1 MSTNVDLD
9 KNLNKT
15 KGIRN
20 LVRYFE
26 VVFKFKDIISFNSKI
41 SSDSTKEK
49 SLSSSKM
56 LILFFEIILDYY
68 YKDKKVPIDYSS
80 IEPLKIKSSIIK
92 KIYKVNDV
100 GDDDDD
106 ELFMKLFDLSEYM
119 FKTVKKVLERTNEGF
134 TKWEMEVESFNLS
147 FDSVIYPNIDLLFYI
162 IFYSVF
168 AKDLREQLHKE
179 LRLSDIEYK
188 IIERCGGKIV
198 RDNDRVC
205 NTKYISNT
213 VYVDL
218 TESKFDFISDKTRSF
233 LEKIYS
239 PIRVGTQSVIKQDFS
254 LKKSDGVK
262 VLLNILQELRVFNNR
277 RRSRQDSI

>member
-1 MSTNVDLD
+1 MNTNLDLD
-9 KNLNKT
+9 KNFSKT
-15 KGIRN
+15 ESIRN
-20 LVRYFE
+20 LVKYFE
-26 VVFKFKDIISFNSKI
+26 IVFKFTDIINFNSKI
-41 SSDSTKEK
+41 SSNSTKRK

-68 YKDKKVPIDYSS
+68 YKDRKVPIDYSS
-80 IEPLKIKSSIIK
+80 IEPLKIKINIIK
-92 KIYKVNDV
+92 KIYKVNEVNDV
-100 GDDDDD
+100 NDVSDN
-106 ELFMKLFDLSEYM
+106 ELFIKLFDLSEYM

-134 TKWEMEVESFNLS
+134 TKWEMGSESFNLS

-162 IFYSVF
+162 VFYSVF
-168 AKDLREQLHKE
+168 PKDLREQLHKE

-233 LEKIYS
+233 LEKIHG
-239 PIRVGTQSVIKQDFS
+239 PIQSVIKPDFS